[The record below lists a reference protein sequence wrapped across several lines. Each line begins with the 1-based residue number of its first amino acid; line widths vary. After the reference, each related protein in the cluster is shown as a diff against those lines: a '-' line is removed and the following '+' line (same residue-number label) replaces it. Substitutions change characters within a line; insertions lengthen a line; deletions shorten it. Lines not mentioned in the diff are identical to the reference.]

1 MAAAKKP
8 RVSQLLLHWVPEGR
22 EVPDYRRPLAALVLT
37 GQMYSGAFLG
47 LAAQGLLA
55 WGLIFHVMPWVG
67 LDLLAM
73 ARAVAAA
80 HVGRLFAGTL

>member
-1 MAAAKKP
+1 
-8 RVSQLLLHWVPEGR
+8 
-22 EVPDYRRPLAALVLT
+22 
-37 GQMYSGAFLG
+37 MYSGAFLG